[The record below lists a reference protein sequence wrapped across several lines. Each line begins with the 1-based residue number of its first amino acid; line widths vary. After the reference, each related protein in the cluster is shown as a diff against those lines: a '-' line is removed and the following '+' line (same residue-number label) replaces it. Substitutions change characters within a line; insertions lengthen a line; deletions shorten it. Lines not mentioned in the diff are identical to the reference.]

1 MFSRRGTSDVPIGV
15 GIRTEVRW
23 IESAEVRVNG
33 VCEPTWKHHDRSH
46 IRIEVSKKVFGR
58 AAEDENVTLAEVLM
72 GTVNREHPAALHDAV
87 ERVLLMSVQVQ
98 LQP

>member
-1 MFSRRGTSDVPIGV
+1 MFGS
-15 GIRTEVRW
+15 
-23 IESAEVRVNG
+23 
-33 VCEPTWKHHDRSH
+33 
-46 IRIEVSKKVFGR
+46 

-72 GTVNREHPAALHDAV
+72 ATVNREHPAALHDAV